1 MEEVTETRARCQGPF
16 LDPRLLELLELHQA
30 LTVRRLDDPDP
41 EERDRLTA
49 QMEKP

>member
-1 MEEVTETRARCQGPF
+1 MEEVTQTGARCQGLF

-30 LTVRRLDDPDP
+30 PTVRRRDDPDP

-49 QMEKP
+49 QKEKP